1 VGVDAASIPRPP
13 APAAGFWVAPVVA
26 GHKRLPQPAE
36 IVHGIPMTDFY
47 RSRSRQFG
55 RTSAPTVPHLV
66 QAICDPNDG
75 TSI

>member
-36 IVHGIPMTDFY
+36 IVHGIPMTRFLPLALPPVRPDI
-47 RSRSRQFG
+47 G
-55 RTSAPTVPHLV
+55 AKHLV
-66 QAICDPNDG
+66 R
-75 TSI
+75 

>member
-26 GHKRLPQPAE
+26 GHKRLLQPAE
-36 IVHGIPMTDFY
+36 IVHGIPMTRFLPLALPPVRPDI
-47 RSRSRQFG
+47 G
-55 RTSAPTVPHLV
+55 AKHLV
-66 QAICDPNDG
+66 QTIRDPNDG